1 MKKLSWRFLNR
12 IGYVIVFRDSYDPQ
26 TFTLIKKN
34 THMALLKCTS
44 KRDAN
49 GWRSVEQIFVIQ
61 IKKI

>member
-1 MKKLSWRFLNR
+1 MKKLSWRFLNW
-12 IGYVIVFRDSYDPQ
+12 IGYVIVFRDSYDRE

-49 GWRSVEQIFVIQ
+49 GWRSVKEVFEIQ